1 MKKLIQWLIF
11 TNLYIAFA
19 AVCFQLIFHYWSH
32 TEEWNWMLSLH
43 TFFATWL
50 VYQLSRYSFHQ
61 NYIVTPEA
69 QKDKIYQFVDQHPQF
84 LKYSILFA
92 SIGTLVTVMYLSRFT
107 LLCLGFLGVI
117 SLLYPIKIGGKSLRA
132 IPFIKVFLIGLVWS
146 GMAVWMPMVEINA
159 LSNWLL
165 YLPFF
170 MFQFLFILF
179 ITLPFD
185 KKDVDVDQLTGVKT
199 IPSIFG
205 HRNVDRLIAALA
217 IMLIVMSW
225 YLFQDIGCFIALT
238 ALITYLTF
246 FSIKSIHR
254 IQKWQV
260 MAIYDGSM
268 VLFFL
273 IVYLFY
279 GI

>member
-1 MKKLIQWLIF
+1 MTKLIKGLIF
-11 TNLYIAFA
+11 TNLYIAIA
-19 AVCFQLIFHYWSH
+19 AVCFQLIFNYWSGFDA
-32 TEEWNWMLSLH
+32 WNWVLSLH
-43 TFFATWL
+43 AFFATWL

-69 QKDKIYQFVDQHPQF
+69 QKDAIYQFVDQHTRY
-84 LKYSILFA
+84 LKYSIIVA
-92 SIGTLVTVMYLSRFT
+92 AIGTLVTVFMLSQAT
-107 LLCLGFLGVI
+107 LIYLGVLGLI
-117 SLLYPIKIGGKSLRA
+117 SLLYPIKIGNISLRS
-132 IPFIKVFLIGLVWS
+132 IPFIKVFLIALVWS
-146 GMAVWMPMVEINA
+146 GMAAWMPLVEMGA
-159 LSNWLL
+159 LTHWKM

-170 MFQFLFILF
+170 IFQFIFILF

-185 KKDVDVDQLTGVKT
+185 KKDIYVDQLTDVKT

-205 HRNVDRLIAALA
+205 NRSTNVL
-217 IMLIVMSW
+217 LIVFALILILMSW
-225 YLFQDIGCFIALT
+225 YLFDKIGCFITLT

-246 FSIKSIHR
+246 FSIKNIHR
-254 IQKWQV
+254 VQKWQV

-268 VLFFL
+268 ILFFI